1 MVRSGGCARLHL
13 SVDMVLP
20 PREEEPE
27 EPELT
32 VRCIRVVV
40 LSSFARNPVSTIKI
54 PRPLRG
60 PCGDPAGPP
69 YPEGTGVYI
78 TRNTMG
84 LRTKAVRPFLSP
96 DFTFYR

>member
-1 MVRSGGCARLHL
+1 MMVRSGGCARLHL

-40 LSSFARNPVSTIKI
+40 LSSFARNPVSTIN
-54 PRPLRG
+54 PSP
-60 PCGDPAGPP
+60 PAG
-69 YPEGTGVYI
+69 TLRV
-78 TRNTMG
+78 
-84 LRTKAVRPFLSP
+84 LRTRRGRGCILLVIPWVCVLRPFDLLSP